1 MRNRRQEIILG
12 AVIFF
17 AAVILVVGTVW
28 LSERYAGAAGG
39 YRIHAKFDSVPGL
52 QVGNPVTF
60 RGVRVGKVLSIT
72 LEDGL
77 PYVAL
82 GFASVRDL
90 PVDSRFLLKSDG
102 LLGGQM
108 IEIQLGESEQ
118 RLPDGAV
125 VQGTSA
131 SDLDAMVSES
141 RLTIE
146 KIRNAVDGVASEN
159 NLAHLESVLSR
170 IDTTTYY
177 LNQLLNE
184 DNLGKVDK
192 MLDSLA
198 VATGD
203 ASGLMRDNRE
213 NLSIAVTNIAVT
225 MERLARI
232 SVQMESTSVAMQN
245 TFANLDD
252 ISKGIRDG
260 RGTVGRLVKD
270 EAVYEHLDRTL
281 TSVDSLIED
290 IKRDPK
296 RYLHISIF

>member
-12 AVIFF
+12 AVVFF
-17 AAVILVVGTVW
+17 SAVILVVGTVW

-39 YRIHAKFDSVPGL
+39 YRIHVQFDSVPGL

-60 RGVRVGKVLSIT
+60 RGVRVGKVLSIS

-77 PYVAL
+77 PFVAL

-108 IEIQLGESEQ
+108 IEIQLGESQQ

-125 VQGTSA
+125 VQGISA
-131 SDLDAMVSES
+131 SDLDAVVSDS
-141 RLTIE
+141 RLMIE
-146 KIRNAVDGVASEN
+146 KIRNAVDGVASDN

-177 LNQLLNE
+177 LNRLLND

-198 VATGD
+198 SASGN

-213 NLSIAVTNIAVT
+213 NLSIAVTHLSVT
-225 MERLARI
+225 LERLARI
-232 SVQMESTSVAMQN
+232 SAQMETTSVVMQN

-252 ISKGIRDG
+252 ISMGIRDG

-270 EAVYEHLDRTL
+270 ESVYEHLDRTL

-296 RYLHISIF
+296 RYFSIRIF

>member
-1 MRNRRQEIILG
+1 MRNRQQEIILG
-12 AVIFF
+12 VVIFF
-17 AAVILVVGTVW
+17 SAVILVVGTVW

-39 YRIHAKFDSVPGL
+39 YRIHARFDSVPGL

-60 RGVRVGKVLSIT
+60 RGVRVGKVLSIG
-72 LEDGL
+72 LVDGL

-82 GFASVRDL
+82 GFASVSDL
-90 PVDSRFLLKSDG
+90 PEDSRFLLKSDG

-108 IEIQLGESEQ
+108 IEIQLGKSPQ
-118 RLPDGAV
+118 ILADGAV
-125 VQGTSA
+125 VQGISTSE
-131 SDLDAMVSES
+131 LDAMVSES
-141 RLTIE
+141 RLMIE
-146 KIRNAVDGVASEN
+146 KIGNAVDGVASDN
-159 NLAHLESVLSR
+159 NLVHLESVLSR
-170 IDTTTYY
+170 IDTTTHY
-177 LNQLLNE
+177 LNRLLND

-198 VATGD
+198 LATGD

-213 NLSIAVTNIAVT
+213 NLSIAVTNLAVAL
-225 MERLARI
+225 ERLARI
-232 SVQMESTSVAMQN
+232 SAQMETTSVSMQN
-245 TFANLDD
+245 TFTNLDD

-290 IKRDPK
+290 IRRNPK
-296 RYLHISIF
+296 RYFHISVF

>member
-1 MRNRRQEIILG
+1 
-12 AVIFF
+12 
-17 AAVILVVGTVW
+17 
-28 LSERYAGAAGG
+28 
-39 YRIHAKFDSVPGL
+39 
-52 QVGNPVTF
+52 
-60 RGVRVGKVLSIT
+60 IT

-77 PYVAL
+77 PFVAL
-82 GFASVRDL
+82 GFATVRDL

-125 VQGTSA
+125 VEGTSA

-141 RLTIE
+141 RLVIE
-146 KIRNAVDGVASEN
+146 KIRNAVDGVASDN

-177 LNQLLNE
+177 LNRLLND

-213 NLSIAVTNIAVT
+213 NLSVAVTNIAVT

-232 SVQMESTSVAMQN
+232 SAQMESTSVAMQN

-290 IKRDPK
+290 IKRNPK
-296 RYLHISIF
+296 RYLTIEIF

>member
-12 AVIFF
+12 AVVFF

-77 PYVAL
+77 PFVAL

-108 IEIQLGESEQ
+108 IEIQLGESAQ

-141 RLTIE
+141 RLMIE
-146 KIRNAVDGVASEN
+146 KIRHAVDGVASDN
-159 NLAHLESVLSR
+159 NLMHLESVLSR

-177 LNQLLNE
+177 LNRLLND

-192 MLDSLA
+192 MLDSLT

-213 NLSIAVTNIAVT
+213 NLSIAVTNLTVT

-290 IKRDPK
+290 IKRNPK
-296 RYLHISIF
+296 RYLSISIF

>member
-12 AVIFF
+12 AVVFF

-39 YRIHAKFDSVPGL
+39 YRIHVRFDSVPGL

-82 GFASVRDL
+82 GFAAVRDL
-90 PVDSRFLLKSDG
+90 PVDSRFLFKSDG

-125 VQGTSA
+125 VQGISA

-141 RLTIE
+141 RLMIE
-146 KIRNAVDGVASEN
+146 KIRGAVDGVASEN

-177 LNQLLNE
+177 LNRLLND

-192 MLDSLA
+192 MLDSLV

-225 MERLARI
+225 LERLARI
-232 SVQMESTSVAMQN
+232 SARMESTSVAMQN
-245 TFANLDD
+245 TFSNLDD

-290 IKRDPK
+290 IKRNPK

>member
-1 MRNRRQEIILG
+1 MRDRRQEIILG
-12 AVIFF
+12 AVVFF

-60 RGVRVGKVLSIT
+60 RGVKVGKVLSIT

-77 PYVAL
+77 PFVAL
-82 GFASVRDL
+82 GFATVRDL

-125 VQGTSA
+125 VEGISA

-141 RLTIE
+141 RLMIE
-146 KIRNAVDGVASEN
+146 KIRNAVDGVASDN
-159 NLAHLESVLSR
+159 NLAHLESVLAR

-177 LNQLLNE
+177 LNRLLND

-213 NLSIAVTNIAVT
+213 NLSIAVTNIAVM

-232 SVQMESTSVAMQN
+232 SAQMESTSVAMQN
-245 TFANLDD
+245 TFVNLDD

-290 IKRDPK
+290 IKRNPK

>member
-1 MRNRRQEIILG
+1 MRNRRQEVILG
-12 AVIFF
+12 AVVFF

-77 PYVAL
+77 PFVAL

-125 VQGTSA
+125 VEGTSA

-141 RLTIE
+141 RLMIE
-146 KIRNAVDGVASEN
+146 KIRHAVDGVASDN
-159 NLAHLESVLSR
+159 NLAHLKSVLSR

-177 LNQLLNE
+177 LNRLLND

-290 IKRDPK
+290 IKRNPK
-296 RYLHISIF
+296 RYLSISIF

>member
-12 AVIFF
+12 AVVFF

-77 PYVAL
+77 PYVTL
-82 GFASVRDL
+82 GFASVSDL
-90 PVDSRFLLKSDG
+90 PEDSRFLLKADG

-118 RLPDGAV
+118 ILSDGAV

-141 RLTIE
+141 RRMIE
-146 KIRNAVDGVASEN
+146 KIRGAVDGVASEN

-170 IDTTTYY
+170 IDTTAHY
-177 LNQLLNE
+177 LNRLLND

-198 VATGD
+198 VASGD

-213 NLSIAVTNIAVT
+213 NLTIAVTNIAVT

-232 SVQMESTSVAMQN
+232 SAQMESTSVAMQN

-252 ISKGIRDG
+252 ISKGIREG
-260 RGTVGRLVKD
+260 RGTVGRLVQD
-270 EAVYEHLDRTL
+270 ESVYEHLDRTL
-281 TSVDSLIED
+281 TSVDSLIAD
-290 IKRDPK
+290 IKRNPK
-296 RYLHISIF
+296 RYLTIEIF

>member
-12 AVIFF
+12 AVVFF

-77 PYVAL
+77 PYVTL
-82 GFASVRDL
+82 GFASVSDL
-90 PVDSRFLLKSDG
+90 PVDSRFLLKADG

-118 RLPDGAV
+118 ILSDGAV
-125 VQGTSA
+125 VAGTSA

-141 RLTIE
+141 RRMIE
-146 KIRNAVDGVASEN
+146 KIRGAVDGVASEN

-170 IDTTTYY
+170 IDTTAHY
-177 LNQLLNE
+177 LNRLLND

-213 NLSIAVTNIAVT
+213 NLTIAVTNIAVT

-232 SVQMESTSVAMQN
+232 SAQMESTSVAMQN

-252 ISKGIRDG
+252 ISKGIREG
-260 RGTVGRLVKD
+260 RGTVGRLVQD

-281 TSVDSLIED
+281 TSVDSLIAD
-290 IKRDPK
+290 IKRNPK
-296 RYLHISIF
+296 RYLTIEIF

>member
-12 AVIFF
+12 AVVFF

-77 PYVAL
+77 PFVAL
-82 GFASVRDL
+82 GFASVKDL
-90 PVDSRFLLKSDG
+90 PVDSRFLLKADG

-108 IEIQLGESEQ
+108 IEVQLGESAQ
-118 RLPDGAV
+118 ILADGAV

-170 IDTTTYY
+170 IDTTAHA
-177 LNQLLNE
+177 LNRLLND

-198 VATGD
+198 SASGD

-232 SVQMESTSVAMQN
+232 SAQMETTSVAMQN

-252 ISKGIRDG
+252 ISTGIRDG

-281 TSVDSLIED
+281 TSLDSLIAD
-290 IKRDPK
+290 IRRNPK
-296 RYLHISIF
+296 RYFHISVF

>member
-12 AVIFF
+12 AVVFF

-77 PYVAL
+77 PFVAL

-125 VQGTSA
+125 VEGISA

-141 RLTIE
+141 RLMIE
-146 KIRNAVDGVASEN
+146 KIRNAVDGVASDN

-177 LNQLLNE
+177 LNRLLND

-232 SVQMESTSVAMQN
+232 SAQMESTSVAMQN

-252 ISKGIRDG
+252 ISRGIRDG

-290 IKRDPK
+290 IKRNPK

>member
-12 AVIFF
+12 AVVFF

-77 PYVAL
+77 PFVAL

-108 IEIQLGESEQ
+108 IEIQLGESAQ
-118 RLPDGAV
+118 HLPDGAV

-141 RLTIE
+141 RLMIE
-146 KIRNAVDGVASEN
+146 KIRHAVDGVASDN
-159 NLAHLESVLSR
+159 NLMHLESVLSR
-170 IDTTTYY
+170 IDTTTDY
-177 LNQLLNE
+177 LNRLLTD

-192 MLDSLA
+192 MLDSLT

-213 NLSIAVTNIAVT
+213 NLSIAVTNLTVT

-290 IKRDPK
+290 IKRNPK
-296 RYLHISIF
+296 RYLSISIF

>member
-12 AVIFF
+12 AVVFF

-39 YRIHAKFDSVPGL
+39 YRIHAQFDSVPGL

-77 PYVAL
+77 PFVAL

-118 RLPDGAV
+118 RLSDGAV

-177 LNQLLNE
+177 LNRLLND

-213 NLSIAVTNIAVT
+213 NLSIAVTNLTVT
-225 MERLARI
+225 LERLARI
-232 SVQMESTSVAMQN
+232 SAQMESTSVAMQN
-245 TFANLDD
+245 TFVNLDD

-296 RYLHISIF
+296 RYLHIRIF

>member
-12 AVIFF
+12 AVVFF

-60 RGVRVGKVLSIT
+60 RGVKVGKVLSIT

-77 PYVAL
+77 PFVAL
-82 GFASVRDL
+82 GFATVRDL

-125 VQGTSA
+125 VQGISA

-141 RLTIE
+141 RLMIE
-146 KIRNAVDGVASEN
+146 KIRNAVDGVASDN

-177 LNQLLNE
+177 LNRLLND

-232 SVQMESTSVAMQN
+232 SAQMESTSVAMQN
-245 TFANLDD
+245 TFVNLDD

-281 TSVDSLIED
+281 TSVDSLIAD
-290 IKRDPK
+290 IKRNPK
-296 RYLHISIF
+296 RYLTIEIF

>member
-12 AVIFF
+12 AVVFF

-77 PYVAL
+77 PFVAL
-82 GFASVRDL
+82 GFASVKDL
-90 PVDSRFLLKSDG
+90 PVDSRFLLKADG

-108 IEIQLGESEQ
+108 IEVQLGESAQ
-118 RLPDGAV
+118 ILADGAV

-170 IDTTTYY
+170 IDTTAHA
-177 LNQLLNE
+177 LNRLLND
-184 DNLGKVDK
+184 DNLVRSIRCSTVWRRRRAMRVD
-192 MLDSLA
+192 
-198 VATGD
+198 
-203 ASGLMRDNRE
+203 
-213 NLSIAVTNIAVT
+213 
-225 MERLARI
+225 
-232 SVQMESTSVAMQN
+232 
-245 TFANLDD
+245 
-252 ISKGIRDG
+252 
-260 RGTVGRLVKD
+260 
-270 EAVYEHLDRTL
+270 
-281 TSVDSLIED
+281 
-290 IKRDPK
+290 
-296 RYLHISIF
+296 